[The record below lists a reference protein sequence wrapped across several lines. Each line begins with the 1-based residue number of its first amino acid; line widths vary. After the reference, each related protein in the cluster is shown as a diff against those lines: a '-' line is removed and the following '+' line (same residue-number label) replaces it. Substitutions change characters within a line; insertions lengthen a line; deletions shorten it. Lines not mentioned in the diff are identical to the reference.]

1 MRDDQRRQLAD
12 AFLKVVAVA
21 VGVGAVIAIGIFI
34 MVKALGFSDSTP
46 AAHSSAQADSPS
58 TLPTRALTPSG
69 SPSPSEEPSATE
81 TSKPAKPKAKPK
93 DKIKLSATPEQV
105 GPGERINLTGSYPGA
120 DNVALQVQRKENDVW
135 VPFADVQAQVRVGT
149 FETYVITSRTGGM
162 KFRVFD
168 PTTKAASN
176 AVGVIV
182 G

>member
-1 MRDDQRRQLAD
+1 MRDDQRRQLAEV
-12 AFLKVVAVA
+12 FLKVVAIA
-21 VGVGAVIAIGIFI
+21 VGVGVVIAIGVFI

-46 AAHSSAQADSPS
+46 AAHSSSQPDAPS

-69 SPSPSEEPSATE
+69 SPSPSEEPSATK
-81 TSKPAKPKAKPK
+81 TSKPAKPK
-93 DKIKLSATPEQV
+93 DKIKLSATPQQV

-168 PTTKAASN
+168 PTSDAASN
-176 AVGVIV
+176 AVGVTV

>member
-81 TSKPAKPKAKPK
+81 TSKPARSK
-93 DKIKLSATPEQV
+93 DKIKLSATPGQV

-168 PTTKAASN
+168 PTSEAASN
-176 AVGVIV
+176 AVGVTV